1 MDYQAELREFMVTR
15 RARLTPEEAG
25 VPTYTGSRRVPGL
38 RREEVAHLAGV
49 SVDYYTRLERGKTTG
64 ASIEVLEA
72 IARALQLND
81 TEREHLMHL
90 VQATRPARPGARKAT
105 RPKVRPAIQIVLDS
119 ITTPAT
125 VQNERLDLLAA
136 NRLGRALYAHV
147 LEDPIQPGNFA
158 RFNFLDP
165 RARDFHR
172 DWDQATRNNVA
183 LLHAAA
189 ARDPH
194 DQDLIQLIGQ
204 LSTQSELFRTLWG
217 SHNVLKYRSGAK
229 HYHHPIVGDLTFGF
243 EALDIATDPGQ
254 HLTVLTIEPGSPT
267 AEAIRLL
274 DSWTTPDSAVKQH
287 QARQEPSG

>member
-1 MDYQAELREFMVTR
+1 MDYQSELREFLISR

-25 VPTYTGSRRVPGL
+25 VPTHAGSRRVPGL

-49 SVDYYTRLERGKTTG
+49 SVDYYTRLERGKTKG
-64 ASIEVLEA
+64 ASVEVLEA
-72 IARALQLND
+72 IARALQLDD

-90 VQATRPARPGARKAT
+90 VQATRPVRAGARKAS
-105 RPKVRPAIQIVLDS
+105 RPQIRPAIQMVLDS
-119 ITTPAT
+119 ITAPAT

-136 NRLGRALYAHV
+136 NRLGRALYAQAF
-147 LEDPIQPGNFA
+147 EDPVQPANFA
-158 RFNFLDP
+158 RYNFLDP

-194 DQDLIQLIGQ
+194 NQDLIQLIGQ
-204 LSTQSELFRTLWG
+204 LSTQSETFRSLWG
-217 SHNVLKYRSGAK
+217 SHNVLRYRSGAK
-229 HYHHPIVGDLTFGF
+229 HYHHPLVGDLTFGF

-254 HLTVLTIEPGSPT
+254 HLTVLTIEPGSAT
-267 AEAIRLL
+267 AEAINLL
-274 DSWTTPDSAVKQH
+274 GSWTTPSPDLEQRPSAHKPIH
-287 QARQEPSG
+287 